1 MVGLPQPP
9 SAFSFEVWIG
19 IPFLTWVEDSPV
31 KGAVKVPG
39 SRGTLA
45 PLGGEVTLYRFGSHT
60 GTGQGQTSPIGHSMS
75 T

>member
-1 MVGLPQPP
+1 MR
-9 SAFSFEVWIG
+9 
-19 IPFLTWVEDSPV
+19 
-31 KGAVKVPG
+31 GAVKVPG

-60 GTGQGQTSPIGHSMS
+60 GTGQTSPIGHSMS